1 MIGADGNRRVIP
13 RIAPDFAGAMPID
26 NPDPKRMAAIKGGL
40 IAMENGRAAVQESAA
55 IAPGRKRDFTDSADF
70 GGVRALQLLHE
81 EAVQGR
87 GISRHGE
94 AIANV
99 LTYRVKGELHDTDLL
114 VFLTSAGL
122 IADTDLSA
130 E

>member
-1 MIGADGNRRVIP
+1 
-13 RIAPDFAGAMPID
+13 
-26 NPDPKRMAAIKGGL
+26 
-40 IAMENGRAAVQESAA
+40 MENGRTAVEASAA
-55 IAPGRKRDFTDSADF
+55 IAPGRKRDFSNPGDF
-70 GGVRALQLLHE
+70 GGLRALQLLHE

-94 AIANV
+94 AIARV
-99 LTYRVKGELHDTDLL
+99 LTYRIKGELHDTDLL
-114 VFLTSAGL
+114 VYLTPAGL